1 MSYQD
6 NDAAVILRLK
16 FSVKSM
22 DSEQLA
28 VRAAW
33 YYYKANMTQEAIAK
47 KLSLSRMKVVRLL
60 EKAKQDGIVSVH
72 VKSAI
77 YNCLQIEQELISTFH
92 LDDAMVAPFDHMHD
106 VNQIV
111 AQAAA
116 QYLELRLKTNDLLGI
131 GWGDT
136 ISRMAG
142 HFNLPDDR
150 QIKIVTLSG
159 GILSHD
165 IGGRLSTVFK
175 GRLYTINAPIM
186 ASSVELCDAL
196 KQEPVIKDALEM
208 AKLAD
213 YSILG
218 LGIPDRNATIVKA
231 GYLSDVDLQIIS
243 SQGAVGDLLGQF
255 FDEHGKKL
263 DIPFHKR
270 LINLDIEHLRSMN
283 NVIVAA
289 GGAHKVKAILAA
301 LKHRYCHTLITDEV
315 TAGKLLSQVEE

>member
-1 MSYQD
+1 
-6 NDAAVILRLK
+6 
-16 FSVKSM
+16 M
-22 DSEQLA
+22 DIEQLT

-77 YNCLQIEQELISTFH
+77 NNCLQIEQELISAFH
-92 LDDAMVAPFDHMHD
+92 LDDAMVAPFDHSQE

-116 QYLELRLKTNDLLGI
+116 QYLEVRLKSSDLLGI

-142 HFNLPDDR
+142 YFNLPDER
-150 QIKIVTLSG
+150 QINVVTLSG

-175 GRLYTINAPIM
+175 GRLYMINAPIM
-186 ASSVELCDAL
+186 ASTVELCDAL
-196 KQEPVIKDALEM
+196 KQEPVIKDALDM
-208 AKLAD
+208 AKLAN
-213 YSILG
+213 YSIV
-218 LGIPDRNATIVKA
+218 GIGVPDRNATIVKA
-231 GYLSDVDLQIIS
+231 GYLSDVDLQMIT

-255 FDEHGKKL
+255 FDEHGEKL
-263 DIPFHKR
+263 DLPFHKR
-270 LINLDIEHLRSMN
+270 LINLDIENLRSMN
-283 NVIVAA
+283 NVIVVA
-289 GGAHKVKAILAA
+289 GGTHKVKAILAA
-301 LKHRYCHTLITDEV
+301 LKHRYFHTLITDEV
-315 TAGKLLSQVEE
+315 TASELLSQA